1 MSDTEN
7 RPGSYRAN
15 RVADLIR
22 EEVANYLIKGAKDPR
37 IGFVTITR
45 VEMTADLDIAHVFYT
60 SYGERKEQIE
70 TSNGLLESA
79 KEIRRHLGRV
89 LTLKHT
95 PRVEFHADKGLEN
108 SFRIGQLLGQIEAE
122 RLERD
127 DEGTESDSGSKIKAA
142 ETAAA
147 KPTAASAK
155 SKDKK

>member
-1 MSDTEN
+1 MSDNTEN
-7 RPGSYRAN
+7 KPGSYRQN

-22 EEVANYLIKGAKDPR
+22 EEIANYLIRGAKDPR

-45 VEMTADLDIAHVFYT
+45 VEMTADLDIAHVFFT
-60 SYGERKEQIE
+60 TYGERREQVE
-70 TSNGLLESA
+70 TTNGLLESA
-79 KEIRRHLGRV
+79 REIRGHLGRV

-95 PRVEFHADKGLEN
+95 PKVEFHQDKGLEN

-127 DEGTESDSGSKIKAA
+127 DEGDDPLTKDLKTQG
-142 ETAAA
+142 AA
-147 KPTAASAK
+147 KTPAATAK